1 MAYFIFE
8 NNNLFKIAANDA
20 DKNSLN
26 LSPTAVV
33 KTVSDTDFEEVRQQI
48 KHVSSFDGTNISYDV
63 FGTTGESGII
73 NEDVLK
79 ANHKGVLDIINAF
92 LKNNPSNSMYS
103 AVNDYKNYLESFDYS
118 SITYPIIVSWE
129 KYCSDNSITFF
140 HPLQIP

>member
-8 NNNLFKIAANDA
+8 NNYLSKIAANDA

-33 KTVSDTDFEEVRQQI
+33 KSVSDTDFEEVRQLI
-48 KHVSSFDGTNISYDV
+48 KRVSLFDGTNITYEV
-63 FGTTGESGII
+63 FEITGETPIL
-73 NEDVLK
+73 NEDDAKLG
-79 ANHKGVLDIINAF
+79 NKGVIKIMNDF
-92 LKNNPSNSMYS
+92 LQSNSSNSMYS
-103 AVNDYKNYLESFDYS
+103 AVSDYKNYLESFDYS
-118 SITYPIIVSWE
+118 TITYPMTVSWE

>member
-8 NNNLFKIAANDA
+8 NNYLSKIAANDA

-33 KTVSDTDFEEVRQQI
+33 KSVSDTDFEEVRQLI
-48 KHVSSFDGTNISYDV
+48 KRVSLFDGTNITYEV
-63 FGTTGESGII
+63 FEITGETPIP
-73 NEDVLK
+73 NEDDAKLG
-79 ANHKGVLDIINAF
+79 NKGVIKIMNDF
-92 LKNNPSNSMYS
+92 LQSNSSNSMYS
-103 AVNDYKNYLESFDYS
+103 AVSDYKNYLESFDYS
-118 SITYPIIVSWE
+118 TITYPMTVSWE